1 MILMKI
7 YIDIPEGAQDFYP
20 DEYMPSD
27 MIRFSCSDITNV
39 NHFIETVC
47 EFLKGE
53 ANERTKA
60 RKENER
66 QEDFPKSSRQHK
78 KNKH

>member
-39 NHFIETVC
+39 DKFLDNVIEY
-47 EFLKGE
+47 LKGE
-53 ANERTKA
+53 AHERTKA
-60 RKENER
+60 REKKER
-66 QEDFPKSSRQHK
+66 QEDLQKSSRFHK